1 MRTAETFVVGA
12 IVGAVVASLWRRQIE
27 TFVGEKTRGVRMKAA
42 AGIRAVENKTGK
54 VLNRGSEVLHRAD
67 AFFRDTQEQA
77 SEAVRAG
84 QDVARPH
91 TSSG

>member
-12 IVGAVVASLWRRQIE
+12 IVGVVVASLWRRQIE
-27 TFVGEKTRGVRMKAA
+27 TFLGEKTRGVRMKAA
-42 AGIRAVENKTGK
+42 AGLRAVENSTGK

-67 AFFRDTQEQA
+67 ALLRDTREQA
-77 SEAVRAG
+77 GE
-84 QDVARPH
+84 ARPH